1 MFLSAPLMG
10 ACTPPWLCHQLTVL
24 LCFLD
29 CKLGQKISNAL
40 AALRSHNL
48 EKLGRGCPSK
58 LLPLS
63 SSLSGNRSGALTI
76 VWIFFFFLQ
85 LCVHLCVCV
94 CACARVKKNRFCPGG
109 NGEEGRREL
118 HFQGQRLGS
127 RFPEVTQTHHSDN
140 SHCNFIFIPLEK

>member
-1 MFLSAPLMG
+1 MSFQASSP
-10 ACTPPWLCHQLTVL
+10 
-24 LCFLD
+24 
-29 CKLGQKISNAL
+29 I
-40 AALRSHNL
+40 
-48 EKLGRGCPSK
+48 
-58 LLPLS
+58 LLPLWEQIWGFDNC
-63 SSLSGNRSGALTI
+63 LD
-76 VWIFFFFLQ
+76 FFFLPAVV
-85 LCVHLCVCV
+85 CAFVCVCV